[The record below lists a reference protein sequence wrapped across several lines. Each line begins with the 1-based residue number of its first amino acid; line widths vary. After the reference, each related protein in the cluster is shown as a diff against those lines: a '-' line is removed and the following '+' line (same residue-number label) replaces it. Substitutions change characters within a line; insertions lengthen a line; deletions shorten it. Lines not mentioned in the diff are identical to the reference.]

1 MERNNTKAKYSG
13 QWVFI
18 IIIDRCL
25 HQCLH
30 SIVVSNM
37 ALRKV
42 QPVTKDLITI
52 LDSDFF
58 KKKKIIIFYTINVL
72 KSEMTASIKLLLLVF
87 GKINK
92 VYMINKILHVRA
104 SFGMK

>member
-1 MERNNTKAKYSG
+1 MSSGKGGKKQHTKAKYSG

-18 IIIDRCL
+18 IIIHRCL
-25 HQCLH
+25 HQFLH

-42 QPVTKDLITI
+42 QPVSKDLITI

-58 KKKKIIIFYTINVL
+58 KK
-72 KSEMTASIKLLLLVF
+72 EKLLF
-87 GKINK
+87 FIPS
-92 VYMINKILHVRA
+92 M
-104 SFGMK
+104 F